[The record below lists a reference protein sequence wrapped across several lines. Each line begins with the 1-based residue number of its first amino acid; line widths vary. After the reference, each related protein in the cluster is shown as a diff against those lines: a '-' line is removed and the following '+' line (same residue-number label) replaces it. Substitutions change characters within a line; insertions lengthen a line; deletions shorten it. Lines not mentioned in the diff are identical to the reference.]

1 MEQHGLGI
9 SPHDA
14 RSGSED
20 RGHLRRDRRH
30 PDEPDPWCKT
40 VLWPDKL
47 SLIDPGNDVT
57 INLRA
62 TQLADSILYVPLGGD
77 EYYLIE
83 NRQAD
88 LNGDNTVYLDRDSTT
103 GVIQGPG
110 LSSADPTDSLGNR
123 EWDFLLPGQ
132 GVLIWHIDDTVIFG
146 RNMNPDFGINS
157 NPERR
162 GVAVEEA
169 DGIEDLGDPNSRY
182 LFGSPFDPWFVGNHT
197 RFGPDTSPSTR
208 TNDGAH
214 SHVEITIQS
223 PPGVN
228 MTVGIRSTWRA
239 LGWPVFTRFG
249 LSGDPPTY
257 GSLRHDGN
265 RNVVASADSVILA
278 WMSNGEPYYT
288 PNEDG
293 RFAVLPARVI
303 PPVLFA
309 DSLFRAN
316 VLAPH
321 GSAVV
326 ATAEDGNVYAFR
338 AQVRDSTSAVPVNG
352 WPPSLGSGV
361 AATTAPVLGVMG
373 DARRDERRPRFL
385 DRGHR
390 HDVPAPYVAP
400 FSDTLRVGG
409 VPVISPVVGN
419 LAVGRFR
426 GPAGSD
432 IVAYALQNGT
442 VRVVSPVG
450 KDPSR

>member
-1 MEQHGLGI
+1 MQDRPL
-9 SPHDA
+9 A
-14 RSGSED
+14 RQALAD
-20 RGHLRRDRRH
+20 R
-30 PDEPDPWCKT
+30 
-40 VLWPDKL
+40 
-47 SLIDPGNDVT
+47 SGNDVT

-83 NRQAD
+83 NREAD

-182 LFGSPFDPWFVGNHT
+182 LFGSPFDPWFVGNYT

-293 RFAVLPARVI
+293 RFAVLPARD
-303 PPVLFA
+303 PAGALRRQPLPRE
-309 DSLFRAN
+309 RARAARIRRRGDRRGRERLRLPRPGARFDLGGPGQRMAA
-316 VLAPH
+316 LARLRRRRHDCSGP
-321 GSAVV
+321 GR
-326 ATAEDGNVYAFR
+326 DGGR
-338 AQVRDSTSAVPVNG
+338 
-352 WPPSLGSGV
+352 
-361 AATTAPVLGVMG
+361 
-373 DARRDERRPRFL
+373 ARRDERRPRFL